1 MLRIAILDDYQDV
14 ALSLADWASLGD
26 DCEVVRFA
34 DNLATEDAAA
44 EKLAGFD
51 VLCLMRERMPL
62 PASLIARLPRLKLVV
77 VTGARVRTID
87 MEAAVAQG
95 ITVCHTFAG
104 ESAHATPEMAWGLIL
119 SLARSIP
126 EEDQRVRRGGWQQT
140 VGTILGGKTLGLVGL
155 GKLGSRMVPI
165 AKAFGMEVIAWSQNL
180 TDERAAEAGA
190 RRVNKET
197 LFREADVVS
206 LHLILGERSRHV
218 VSAAEIALMKP
229 GAFLINTSRGPLV
242 EETALVAALEEGRIK
257 AGLDVYDIE
266 PLPTDHPLRTV
277 PNTVLTPH
285 LGYVTEGAYAAFYR
299 DTVENIK
306 AWRAGSP
313 LRVLAAPKTEE
324 KS

>member
-1 MLRIAILDDYQDV
+1 MLRIAILDDFQDV

-26 DCEVVRFA
+26 DCEIVRFG
-34 DNLATEDAAA
+34 DNLATEGEAA
-44 EKLAGFD
+44 EQLAGFD

-62 PASLIARLPRLKLVV
+62 PASLIVRLPLLKLVV

-95 ITVCHTFAG
+95 ITVCHTHAG

-126 EEDQRVRRGGWQQT
+126 EEDQRLRQGGWQRT

-165 AKAFGMEVIAWSQNL
+165 GRAFGMEVIAWSQNL
-180 TDERAAEAGA
+180 TDERAAEVGA
-190 RRVNKET
+190 RRVDKET

-242 EETALVAALEEGRIK
+242 EEAALVEALRQGRIK
-257 AGLDVYDIE
+257 AGLDVYDQE
-266 PLPTDHPLRTV
+266 PLPADHPLRTA
-277 PNTVLTPH
+277 PNTALTPH

-299 DTVENIK
+299 DTVDNIK
-306 AWRAGSP
+306 QWRAGSP
-313 LRVLAAPKTEE
+313 VRVLAAPKTED

>member
-180 TDERAAEAGA
+180 TDERAAEVGA
-190 RRVNKET
+190 RRVDKET

-206 LHLILGERSRHV
+206 LHLILGKRSRHV

-242 EETALVAALEEGRIK
+242 EEAALVAALEEGRIK

-266 PLPTDHPLRTV
+266 PLPADHPLRTV

-299 DTVENIK
+299 DTVENIE

-324 KS
+324 NS

>member
-26 DCEVVRFA
+26 DCEVVRFG
-34 DNLATEDAAA
+34 DNLATEDAAT

-95 ITVCHTFAG
+95 ITVCHTFPG

-126 EEDQRVRRGGWQQT
+126 EEDQRVRQGGWQKT

-190 RRVNKET
+190 RRVDKET
-197 LFREADVVS
+197 LFRAADVVS

-242 EETALVAALEEGRIK
+242 EEAALVAALEEGRIK

-266 PLPTDHPLRTV
+266 PLPADHPLRTA

-324 KS
+324 TS